1 MVWGTVEDHHG
12 YINVSSAVGQGTFIE
27 LYLPATRESLEGKAQ
42 VIPLK
47 EYCGNGER
55 ILVVDDMPAQ
65 REITSEMLTE
75 LQYRVVSV
83 ASGEEALI
91 FVKENPVDLVILD
104 MIMEPGIDGL
114 ETYTRL
120 RALRPDLKTLLVSGF
135 SETERVKNA
144 QHLGAGA
151 YVKKPFGI
159 ETIGL
164 AVRKELNLKR

>member
-1 MVWGTVEDHHG
+1 
-12 YINVSSAVGQGTFIE
+12 
-27 LYLPATRESLEGKAQ
+27 
-42 VIPLK
+42 
-47 EYCGNGER
+47 
-55 ILVVDDMPAQ
+55 
-65 REITSEMLTE
+65 
-75 LQYRVVSV
+75 
-83 ASGEEALI
+83 
-91 FVKENPVDLVILD
+91 

-164 AVRKELNLKR
+164 AVRKELNRKR